1 MGPPV
6 HAECCILKLLHTHLT
21 DIEGRPTMHRLVS
34 AAMVA
39 VVVAS
44 TPTLTA
50 SNALASSDVAAELLV
65 PNLVQSG
72 VPTTLVAEVAAS
84 GSTSAPA
91 GTVTFATGY
100 GTTLGTAA
108 LVPTSSGTARA
119 TLAWTPP
126 PAAFTVPLI
135 ARYTPAGSTSV
146 AATSDY
152 ARPVITSAPVAV
164 AIRLT
169 PKPQAGAIS
178 LEAVLGHGFGTGSV
192 TFFVDGKGWTGS
204 IPTENGVSTL
214 TWNATPGVHTI
225 LIQYS
230 STANNPA
237 GVALQTGT
245 STQMVE
251 VLP

>member
-1 MGPPV
+1 MLQRRP
-6 HAECCILKLLHTHLT
+6 LLPMITS
-21 DIEGRPTMHRLVS
+21 I
-34 AAMVA
+34 AVA
-39 VVVAS
+39 
-44 TPTLTA
+44 L
-50 SNALASSDVAAELLV
+50 VAAVTVAPAQASLPATTQLLV

-72 VPTTLVAEVAAS
+72 VPTTLIAEVTTP

-100 GTTLGTAA
+100 GTTLGTATLA
-108 LVPTSSGTARA
+108 PSGSGVARA

-135 ARYTPAGSTSV
+135 ARYTPSGSTAV
-146 AATSDY
+146 ASTSDY
-152 ARPVITSAPVAV
+152 ARPMITSAPVPV

-169 PKPQAGAIS
+169 PTPRAGVIS
-178 LEAVLGHGFGTGSV
+178 LEGVLGHNFGSGSV

-204 IPTENGVSTL
+204 VPTVDGVSTL

-225 LIQYS
+225 LVQYS

-245 STQMVE
+245 STQIVE

>member
-1 MGPPV
+1 
-6 HAECCILKLLHTHLT
+6 
-21 DIEGRPTMHRLVS
+21 MHRLVT
-34 AAMVA
+34 AALIA
-39 VVVAS
+39 VVTAT
-44 TPTLTA
+44 TPALTA
-50 SNALASSDVAAELLV
+50 SNAVASSGLAAELLV
-65 PNLVQSG
+65 PNFVQSG
-72 VPTTLVAEVAAS
+72 VPTTLVAEVTHQ
-84 GSTSAPA
+84 GSAVAPA
-91 GTVTFATGY
+91 GAVTFATGY
-100 GTTLGTAA
+100 GTTLGTAT
-108 LVPTSSGTARA
+108 LVPTSSSTARA

-126 PAAFTVPLI
+126 PDAFTVPLI
-135 ARYTPAGSTSV
+135 ARFTPAGSTAV

-169 PKPQAGAIS
+169 PEPQAGAIS
-178 LEAVLGHGFGTGSV
+178 LEAVLGHGFGAGSV
-192 TFFVDGKGWTGS
+192 TFFVDGQGWTGS
-204 IPTENGVSTL
+204 VPTENGVSTL

-225 LIQYS
+225 LVQYS

>member
-1 MGPPV
+1 MPRRLP
-6 HAECCILKLLHTHLT
+6 LTLL
-21 DIEGRPTMHRLVS
+21 M
-34 AAMVA
+34 AAAVA
-39 VVVAS
+39 A
-44 TPTLTA
+44 LTA
-50 SNALASSDVAAELLV
+50 ALTLSTAQASVGSTIQLLV

-72 VPTTLVAEVAAS
+72 VPTTLVAEVTTA
-84 GSTSAPA
+84 GSASAPA
-91 GTVTFATGY
+91 GAVTFATGY
-100 GTTLGTAA
+100 GTTLGTAT

-135 ARYTPAGSTSV
+135 ARYTPAGSTAV

-152 ARPVITSAPVAV
+152 ARPVITSAPVPV
-164 AIRLT
+164 TIRLT
-169 PKPQAGAIS
+169 PEPQAGAIS

-204 IPTENGVSTL
+204 VPTENGVSTL

-225 LIQYS
+225 LVQYS
-230 STANNPA
+230 SSARNSA
-237 GVALQTGT
+237 GFSVSSGS
-245 STQMVE
+245 STQAVE

>member
-1 MGPPV
+1 MHKRRSV
-6 HAECCILKLLHTHLT
+6 ASLLLAAAAALT
-21 DIEGRPTMHRLVS
+21 YALTAIPAT
-34 AAMVA
+34 
-39 VVVAS
+39 AS
-44 TPTLTA
+44 TPLTTQ
-50 SNALASSDVAAELLV
+50 LLV

-72 VPTTLVAEVAAS
+72 VPTNLVAEVANQ
-84 GSTSAPA
+84 GSASAPT

-100 GTTLGTAA
+100 GTTLGTAT
-108 LVPTSSGTARA
+108 LVPTSAGAARA

-135 ARYTPAGSTSV
+135 ARYTPSGSTAM

-152 ARPVITSAPVAV
+152 ARPVITSAPVPV

-169 PKPQAGAIS
+169 PTPRAGAIA
-178 LEAVLGHGFGTGSV
+178 LEAVLGHNFGAGSA
-192 TFFVDGKGWTGS
+192 TFFVDGKGWAGS
-204 IPTENGVSTL
+204 VPTVNGVSTL

-225 LIQYS
+225 LVQYS
-230 STANNPA
+230 STANSPA